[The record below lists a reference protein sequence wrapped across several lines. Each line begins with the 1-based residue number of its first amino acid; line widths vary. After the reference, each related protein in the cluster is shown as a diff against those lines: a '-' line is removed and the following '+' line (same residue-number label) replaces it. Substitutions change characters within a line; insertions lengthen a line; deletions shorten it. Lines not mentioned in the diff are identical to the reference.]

1 MAWQDSG
8 AKARRENGFA
18 LENEAHMKNRYPGG
32 MSYTEWKRTPFRVR
46 HRLVGFAINNM
57 LRYWQSCMNANCR
70 RARAC
75 QNFAC
80 YWRRLQ
86 ELSFEDA
93 AQVRKRVEPL
103 AKLLSIGCTK
113 GAEGRP
119 LY

>member
-1 MAWQDSG
+1 
-8 AKARRENGFA
+8 
-18 LENEAHMKNRYPGG
+18 
-32 MSYTEWKRTPFRVR
+32 
-46 HRLVGFAINNM
+46 M